1 MSSSRKR
8 RSREES
14 ALSDRR
20 GPTRRILVVC
30 PHFEPDVAP
39 TGVVM
44 SRIVHELARAGH
56 EIHVVTAL
64 PWYAH
69 HRVDE
74 QWNQVTWRTR
84 TQATPWGSVVRLH
97 PRGGADKSNLLR
109 RALGFAVFSLAAVV
123 AGWRVA
129 PRQRFDAV
137 LAMSPP
143 LTLGLAAK
151 LVAVVRRA
159 PLIFNVQDVF
169 PDAAVATG
177 AITNRWVI
185 GAARLLEKA
194 TYRAARFVTV
204 LSDDLHDNVAAK
216 LPERLR
222 SRVIVIPNFVDTERI
237 RPGDRLT
244 SYRSELGIGD
254 RCVVMYAGNVGYSQS
269 LQLMVEAARSRPGL
283 VFVINGRGAA
293 RRDLERSA
301 AGLANVI
308 FGDFQPAERLSE
320 VLATGDIH
328 VVPLRRGLGGVSV
341 PSKVYSILAAGRPVV
356 AAVDPGTE
364 VPRLVRAA
372 QCGVVVEP
380 DDPEAFGAAID
391 SLAGDAQLR
400 AILGERARR
409 HVEHEASPGAVAARY
424 AELIERVGS
433 RNGRR
438 GPSGT

>member
-1 MSSSRKR
+1 MSATR
-8 RSREES
+8 RRRLRRLS
-14 ALSDRR
+14 APSDGR
-20 GPTRRILVVC
+20 GSTRRILVMC

-44 SRIVHELARAGH
+44 SRIVHELAGAGH

-74 QWNQVTWRTR
+74 PWNDVRWRTR
-84 TQATPWGSVVRLH
+84 TRTTPWGSVVRLH
-97 PRGGADKSNLLR
+97 PRGGSDKSNLLR
-109 RALGFAVFSLAAVV
+109 RAFGFALFSLAAVV

-204 LSDDLHDNVAAK
+204 LSDDLRDNVAAK

-222 SRVIVIPNFVDTERI
+222 SRVVVIPNFVDIERI
-237 RPGDRLT
+237 RPGDHST
-244 SYRSELGIGD
+244 AYRHELGIGD

-269 LQLMVEAARSRPGL
+269 LHLMIDAARSRPDL
-283 VFVINGRGAA
+283 VFVINGQGSA
-293 RRDLERSA
+293 RPDLERSA
-301 AGLANVI
+301 EGLSNVV

-328 VVPLRRGLGGVSV
+328 VVPLRRGLGHVSV

-364 VPRLVRAA
+364 VPRLVQTA
-372 QCGVVVEP
+372 QCGVVVEA

-391 SLAGDAQLR
+391 SLAGDAELR
-400 AILGERARR
+400 ALLGERARR

-424 AELIERVGS
+424 AELFERVRTPGGLQGS
-433 RNGRR
+433 
-438 GPSGT
+438 SGT

>member
-1 MSSSRKR
+1 MSTNR
-8 RSREES
+8 RH
-14 ALSDRR
+14 
-20 GPTRRILVVC
+20 RILVMC

-44 SRIVHELARAGH
+44 SRIVHELAGAGH

-69 HRVDE
+69 HRVE
-74 QWNQVTWRTR
+74 EPWNQVTWKTR
-84 TQATPWGSVVRLH
+84 TETTAWGSVVRLH

-109 RALGFAVFSLAAVV
+109 RTFGFVLFSVAAVV

-129 PRQRFDAV
+129 PRRRFDAV

-177 AITNRWVI
+177 AISNRWVI
-185 GAARLLEKA
+185 GVARLLEKA
-194 TYRAARFVTV
+194 TYRAARYVTV
-204 LSDDLHDNVAAK
+204 LSEDLHHNVAAK
-216 LPERLR
+216 LPERSR
-222 SRVIVIPNFVDTERI
+222 SRVIVIPNFADTERI

-244 SYRSELGIGD
+244 AYRRELGIGD

-269 LQLMVEAARSRPGL
+269 LHSMIDAARSRPDL
-283 VFVINGRGAA
+283 VFVINGQGSA
-293 RRDLERSA
+293 RPDLERSA
-301 AGLANVI
+301 DGLANVI

-328 VVPLRRGLGGVSV
+328 VVPLRRGLGHVSV

-364 VPRLVRAA
+364 VPRLVQAA

-380 DDPEAFGAAID
+380 DDPEAFGEAID
-391 SLAGDAQLR
+391 SLAADAELR
-400 AILGERARR
+400 AQLGERARR

-424 AELIERVGS
+424 VELFERVRTPG
-433 RNGRR
+433 GLQ